1 MVKRGPSEGARA
13 QKERKQG
20 VPDVKVASILE
31 SKIGKNPSKHVFE
44 NRMVFKSLSG
54 SILGSILHQNGTQR
68 VDVETKIDQKIALCQ
83 KNEFS
88 LPYSENQWIL
98 MNLRVWGLNFWC

>member
-1 MVKRGPSEGARA
+1 MAKKEPSEGARA

-20 VPDVKVASILE
+20 VPDVKKPPILE

-54 SILGSILHQNGTQR
+54 STLGSILHQNGTPKGQIR
-68 VDVETKIDQKIALCQ
+68 DQ
-83 KNEFS
+83 NR
-88 LPYSENQWIL
+88 SENCI
-98 MNLRVWGLNFWC
+98 MSKKRVFIAI